1 MENKEESL
9 HLLRKIQ
16 KKPNS
21 SQREFADELGL
32 SLGKVNYCLNELKKK
47 GLIKIKTLKKSKQSQ
62 LYLYFNSK
70 RYPEKNKTNNKF
82 YEKKNERIRSVKIRV
97 KEKN

>member
-32 SLGKVNYCLNELKKK
+32 SLGKVNYCLNELKK
-47 GLIKIKTLKKSKQSQ
+47 
-62 LYLYFNSK
+62 
-70 RYPEKNKTNNKF
+70 RA
-82 YEKKNERIRSVKIRV
+82 
-97 KEKN
+97 